1 MTIDETENVGDP
13 QVISPTQG
21 EDITPDNPE
30 VVQDFPVDITNP
42 VAVDAVES
50 PVDRSQ
56 RSHEWLDRNPE

>member
-1 MTIDETENVGDP
+1 MVTDRTVNVGNP

-30 VVQDFPVDITNP
+30 VVQDFPVDITNQA
-42 VAVDAVES
+42 AVDAVES

>member
-1 MTIDETENVGDP
+1 MTIDETENVGNP
-13 QVISPTQG
+13 EVTFETKG

-30 VVQDFPVDITNP
+30 VVQDFPVDITNQA
-42 VAVDAVES
+42 AVDAVES